1 MHTLIEHA
9 RTFPEKIADQRVPQ
23 HPEHPEQSGQS
34 GQSGQSEQP
43 ERGRAGRSLPTARF
57 VRRAALAVG
66 LALLPLATAC
76 SGGEDGAAVDRRP
89 STSPVA
95 DVVAPAKVEVIAN
108 LTGCKPKIRIE
119 ADQLR
124 QGLCHTKKVDY
135 LITTFP
141 EEKYKQT
148 WLDSA
153 AIYGGKYLVGSRWIL
168 SAKEPEMLEQFR
180 TKLGGTI
187 KQLSGIGPNPAPSAS

>member
-1 MHTLIEHA
+1 M
-9 RTFPEKIADQRVPQ
+9 PQ
-23 HPEHPEQSGQS
+23 Q
-34 GQSGQSEQP
+34 QP
-43 ERGRAGRSLPTARF
+43 HGRSNSRTLSPAR
-57 VRRAALAVG
+57 RLRAAALVASLAV
-66 LALLPLATAC
+66 LPLATAC
-76 SGGEDGAAVDRRP
+76 SSGEDDKAANSSKAAASVP
-89 STSPVA
+89 AAPA
-95 DVVAPAKVEVIAN
+95 AGVVAPAKVEVIAN

-119 ADQLR
+119 ADELR

-153 AIYGGKYLVGSRWIL
+153 AIYGGKYLVGSRWIV

-180 TKLGGTI
+180 DKLGGTVQ
-187 KQLSGIGPNPAPSAS
+187 QLRGIGPSAAPSPS

>member
-1 MHTLIEHA
+1 MPH
-9 RTFPEKIADQRVPQ
+9 
-23 HPEHPEQSGQS
+23 HPEQSEQS
-34 GQSGQSEQP
+34 DQS
-43 ERGRAGRSLPTARF
+43 ERGRTGRTLPTARLI
-57 VRRAALAVG
+57 RGAALAVS

-76 SGGEDGAAVDRRP
+76 SGGEDGAAVDRKP

-95 DVVAPAKVEVIAN
+95 AVAPAKVEVIAN

-153 AIYGGKYLVGSRWIL
+153 AIYGGKYLVGTRWIL

-187 KQLSGIGPNPAPSAS
+187 QQLQGIGPTPAPSTS